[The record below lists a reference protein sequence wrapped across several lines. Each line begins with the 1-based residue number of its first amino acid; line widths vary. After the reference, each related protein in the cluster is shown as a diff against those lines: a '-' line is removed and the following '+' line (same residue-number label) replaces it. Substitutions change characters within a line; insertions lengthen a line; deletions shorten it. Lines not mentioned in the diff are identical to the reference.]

1 MQAEPCSLAFSTQL
15 RPRPTPGTLVFLT
28 CARGPGSMAGP
39 WPNPATAR
47 AVLAP
52 PWLWVPAS
60 LASPAAL
67 AALALA
73 ALGSLPALE
82 RTVATATLEQ
92 LWPLAAAGVEV
103 PALAL
108 AAPAPE
114 APVLPVASLHHW
126 SLSVVRSPAEWL
138 PPRAPW
144 ARPLPRPGALHLGP
158 PLPCRRGH
166 TSTRSTRSLC

>member
-1 MQAEPCSLAFSTQL
+1 
-15 RPRPTPGTLVFLT
+15 
-28 CARGPGSMAGP
+28 MAGP

-60 LASPAAL
+60 LASLAAL

-138 PPRAPW
+138 PPRAP
-144 ARPLPRPGALHLGP
+144 
-158 PLPCRRGH
+158 
-166 TSTRSTRSLC
+166 